1 MVALTIRENLS
12 RGEIPPMP
20 ESQQPDAESQG
31 FQLPPVGS
39 IAWQDLTV
47 SNAPEVRDFYCQVVG
62 LTYTD
67 HDMGD
72 YNDYN
77 INLPDGSQ
85 TVAGICHARG
95 GNANVPPQWLVY
107 IVVEDV
113 AESARRCVELGGKM
127 VDGPRDMDGQTFCV
141 IQDPA
146 GAVAALI
153 SG

>member
-1 MVALTIRENLS
+1 MTE
-12 RGEIPPMP
+12 P
-20 ESQQPDAESQG
+20 QQPAEEPQD
-31 FQLPPVGS
+31 FAMPPVGS

-47 SNAPEVRDFYCQVVG
+47 PNAPEARDFYCQVVG
-62 LTYTD
+62 WTYTD

-85 TVAGICHARG
+85 TVAGICHARD
-95 GNANVPPQWLVY
+95 GNANVPPHWLVY
-107 IVVEDV
+107 IVVADV
-113 AESARRCVELGGKM
+113 AQSANKCVELGGK
-127 VDGPRDMDGQTFCV
+127 VIDGPREMGGQTFCV

-153 SG
+153 GA